1 MAHVIDYESIIQNA
15 ENIGKDSELLS
26 KIEMDEK
33 YKEFKERYPKF
44 YKHIID
50 GNFDVNYFR
59 QMISVREQAVSVS
72 EGDETEKSFN
82 GDVAVG
88 EFLARR
94 YVYPIQK
101 PSQGDLEQAFVKA
114 KNTHYNDRNK

>member
-44 YKHIID
+44 YLV
-50 GNFDVNYFR
+50 G
-59 QMISVREQAVSVS
+59 QMPYIKK
-72 EGDETEKSFN
+72 T
-82 GDVAVG
+82 
-88 EFLARR
+88 
-94 YVYPIQK
+94 QK
-101 PSQGDLEQAFVKA
+101 Y
-114 KNTHYNDRNK
+114 KNIKKI